1 MYIGNDLQSNNINPN
16 RRHNNNIRQTRRNSR
31 QNNRHS
37 NRNHRNNIIRR
48 ISDTQSGSFLTD
60 GMNIRA
66 SYFTENYN
74 DSNYGN
80 LPNYDDLPPQYT
92 DQLDYIDQP
101 PSYDTVC
108 LQKIKKKSLFKR
120 FINFFY

>member
-1 MYIGNDLQSNNINPN
+1 MYIGNDLQSNNLNPN
-16 RRHNNNIRQTRRNSR
+16 HRHNNNIRQTRRNSR
-31 QNNRHS
+31 QNNRHN
-37 NRNHRNNIIRR
+37 NRNHRNNIIRCATN
-48 ISDTQSGSFLTD
+48 ISNEPFLSYD
-60 GMNIRA
+60 MNIRA
-66 SYFTENYN
+66 SYFIENN
-74 DSNYGN
+74 NNLPNYGD

-92 DQLDYIDQP
+92 DQP